1 MKKAILLVSFGT
13 TYYDTRKVTIDAIE
27 EKVKKAYKDYE
38 VRIAF
43 TAHIIINILKKR
55 DGIIELTPE
64 EALEKL
70 YKDGYEDII
79 VQPLH
84 IIPGAEFDYI
94 KDVVDQYTFKKY
106 FNSIKIGRPM
116 LYFKG
121 HEEEIPDDY
130 SILIEAIDK
139 LLNSYENLV
148 LMGHGTSHYSNA
160 AYTCFQQVLKDK
172 GYKRVL
178 VANVEGYPT
187 LEDIIPKLKAKN
199 MNKLTL
205 APLMVVAGDHAKNDM
220 SSNEDD
226 SWKSILEAE
235 GFEVNIHMHGLGEI
249 SEFQDVYVDHIKD
262 AIDKRYEN
270 LGKTAKG
277 KNLFG

>member
-13 TYYDTRKVTIDAIE
+13 THYDTRKVTIDAIE
-27 EKVKKAYKDYE
+27 KKVRETYKDYE
-38 VRIAF
+38 VRRAF
-43 TAHIIINILKKR
+43 TAHIIINVLKNR

-70 YKDGYEDII
+70 YKDGYEEVI

-84 IIPGAEFDYI
+84 IIPGLEFDYI
-94 KDVVDQYTFKKY
+94 NGVVDQYIEKGY
-106 FNSIKIGRPM
+106 FSKVKVGRPI

-121 HEEEIPDDY
+121 HEEDIPDDY
-130 SILIEAIDK
+130 SILIESIEK

-148 LMGHGTSHYSNA
+148 LMGHGTTHYSNA
-160 AYTCFQQVLKDK
+160 AYVCLQQVLMDK
-172 GYKRVL
+172 GYNKVL
-178 VANVEGYPT
+178 IANVEGYPT

-220 SSNEDD
+220 ASDEDD
-226 SWKSILEAE
+226 SWKSILEKS
-235 GFEVNIHMHGLGEI
+235 GFEVNVHMHGLGEI
-249 SEFQDVYVDHIKD
+249 SEFQDIYIEHIKD
-262 AIDKRYEN
+262 AIDNRYDN
-270 LGKTAKG
+270 LGKTTKG
-277 KNLFG
+277 KNLFA